1 MGAAVAAAAIHRKER
16 EVRED
21 FQAAGA
27 TQPISA
33 CSLADLRLDES
44 MTLRRLM
51 NRSIVREA
59 SPGLF
64 YWDEDV
70 YRSVRAMRRRMAFL
84 LMTVVLIVGIML
96 AYGSSQLK

>member
-21 FQAAGA
+21 FQTAGA

-33 CSLADLRLDES
+33 CSLADLGLDES
-44 MTLRRLM
+44 MTMRRLM
-51 NRSIVREA
+51 NRSIIREA

-70 YRSVRAMRRRMAFL
+70 YRSVRSMRRRMAFL
-84 LMTVVLIVGIML
+84 MAAVMLIVGIML
-96 AYGSSQLK
+96 AYGGSQLK

>member
-1 MGAAVAAAAIHRKER
+1 MHRKER

-27 TQPISA
+27 VQPISA
-33 CSLADLRLDES
+33 CSLADLRLEES
-44 MTLRRLM
+44 MTLKRLM

-70 YRSVRAMRRRMAFL
+70 YRSVRSTRRRMAL
-84 LMTVVLIVGIML
+84 LMAAALLIVGIML
-96 AYGSSQLK
+96 AYGGSQLK